1 MARTNAWRKSGE
13 GPIIGQSLA
22 IQQVME
28 MIGQVAPTE
37 APVII
42 LGESGTGKELVA
54 RTIHN
59 LSPRGDGPYLGIN
72 CAALPANLIE
82 NELFGHEKG
91 SFTGAE
97 ETRQGCFELAR
108 NGTLLLDEFTEM
120 RPELQAKLLRVIE
133 ERKLRR
139 VGGNREIPLDVRVL
153 AASNCNIGQALSEG
167 RLREDLYYRLSVFN
181 ITVPPLR
188 ERADDIAVLT
198 QSFIAR
204 FAAESHRPI
213 TGADEECLIALQAHS
228 WPGNI
233 RQLRNV
239 IQRAVAL
246 SPGPHLGRSDLPAE
260 FQHRDPAGA
269 SFQVQRRRHPGGGGT
284 GSDCAHDR
292 GLQGQQDSRRQGT
305 WNQPEDAL

>member
-1 MARTNAWRKSGE
+1 MAHISA
-13 GPIIGQSLA
+13 
-22 IQQVME
+22 
-28 MIGQVAPTE
+28 
-37 APVII
+37 
-42 LGESGTGKELVA
+42 
-54 RTIHN
+54 
-59 LSPRGDGPYLGIN
+59 IN

-97 ETRQGCFELAR
+97 EARQGCFELAR

-246 SPGPHLGRSDLPAE
+246 SPGPHLGRADLPAE
-260 FQHRDPAGA
+260 FQHRAILRRFISGP
-269 SFQVQRRRHPGGGGT
+269 RRRHPGGGGT